1 MTHRSVYKTGSVS
14 ISYQNLKLIKR
25 IFENFRDGTREN
37 PTKLRCFLLRFSNY
51 FSLYSLDVIHSVTLC
66 NNNVSHSLPESQ
78 NKF

>member
-37 PTKLRCFLLRFSNY
+37 PTKLRCILLRFSN
-51 FSLYSLDVIHSVTLC
+51 FISLYSLDVIHSVTLC
-66 NNNVSHSLPESQ
+66 NNNVLHSLPESQ